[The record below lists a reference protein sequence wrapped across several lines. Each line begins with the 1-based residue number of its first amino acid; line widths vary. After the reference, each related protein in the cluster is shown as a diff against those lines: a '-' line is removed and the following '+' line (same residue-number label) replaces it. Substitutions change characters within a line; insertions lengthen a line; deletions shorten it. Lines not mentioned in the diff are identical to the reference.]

1 MYYTRYN
8 LAFLI
13 FIYLPPPLFFGLLW
27 FQKMYM
33 HVLFFTIWTG
43 YKTHTD
49 CMEDSDEKRDRFAT
63 ILVYLQ
69 DVEDGG
75 ETKFPGM

>member
-13 FIYLPPPLFFGLLW
+13 FIYLPPPLFLYY
-27 FQKMYM
+27 MYM
-33 HVLFFTIWTG
+33 HVLFFTIWIG

>member
-1 MYYTRYN
+1 
-8 LAFLI
+8 
-13 FIYLPPPLFFGLLW
+13 
-27 FQKMYM
+27 
-33 HVLFFTIWTG
+33 
-43 YKTHTD
+43 
-49 CMEDSDEKRDRFAT
+49 MEDSDEKRDRFAT